1 MSENERAQ
9 ILKMVDE
16 GKITPE
22 QAITLMNALDG
33 SSAEEESSP
42 AEPASQP
49 EQESARP
56 EPDPGLDRKIGRFR
70 QLWFIPLGVGIII
83 TVLGAY
89 WMYSAMLKSGFGFGF
104 LCSWVPFALGVA
116 VVAFAAISKTARWI
130 YVNVKQKPGE
140 SPQRIVIA
148 FPVPLGLLRWGIKN
162 FGHNIPV
169 EHRGQA
175 DYALKAIFEDDA
187 FKEPLFVDV
196 HDEDGEH
203 VQVYIG

>member
-1 MSENERAQ
+1 MSENERSQ

-22 QAITLMNALDG
+22 QAITLMNALD
-33 SSAEEESSP
+33 ESGEGET
-42 AEPASQP
+42 AQQGFVSQP
-49 EQESARP
+49 EHEQERP
-56 EPDPGLDRKIGRFR
+56 KPDPELDRKIGRFR
-70 QLWFIPLGVGIII
+70 QLWFIPLAVGIII

-89 WMYSAMLKSGFGFGF
+89 WMYSSMIASGFGIAF
-104 LCSWVPFALGVA
+104 LCAWVPFALGVA
-116 VVAFAAISKTARWI
+116 VVALSAVSKSARWI
-130 YVNVKQKPGE
+130 YINVKQKPGE
-140 SPQRIVIA
+140 TPQRIVLA

-169 EHRGQA
+169 EHRGKA
-175 DYALKAIFEDDA
+175 DYAIKAIFEEDA

-196 HDEDGEH
+196 QDDDGEH